1 MDQQSR
7 QQALKTYCP
16 NIYTVTLQIM
26 DHNLNLRF
34 FLQKKIQQ
42 EKLEQSAPK
51 VDITHQ
57 ETPQLIQQ
65 ISRHLI
71 KVNIL
76 EQPASNRLRF
86 R

>member
-1 MDQQSR
+1 M
-7 QQALKTYCP
+7 KE
-16 NIYTVTLQIM
+16 
-26 DHNLNLRF
+26 
-34 FLQKKIQQ
+34 Q
-42 EKLEQSAPK
+42 EKIEHSAHK

-71 KVNIL
+71 KLHIL

>member
-1 MDQQSR
+1 
-7 QQALKTYCP
+7 
-16 NIYTVTLQIM
+16 M
-26 DHNLNLRF
+26 DHNLTLRF